1 MNIKLIKKLNSKLCD
16 DEVKIILEYKKENN
30 MISNLEEYIKNY
42 NLNNNTIIVED
53 YYNKSIPLLKKD
65 ILSFYSINKSN
76 YCKTMNNEYK
86 IFSKL
91 YEIEKLDK
99 DFLRISKNCIVNTL
113 HIICFDMNY
122 SR

>member
-1 MNIKLIKKLNSKLCD
+1 MNIKLIKKVNSKLSD
-16 DEVKIILEYKKENN
+16 DEVKIILECKTENTEVSDLEKYINNYK
-30 MISNLEEYIKNY
+30 
-42 NLNNNTIIVED
+42 LNNHSIIVED
-53 YYNKSIPLLKKD
+53 YYNKSIPLFKKD

-99 DFLRISKNCIVNTL
+99 DFLRISKNCIVNTR
-113 HIICFDMNY
+113 HIVCFDMNY